1 MFVKRSSTAI
11 PTATLQLPVLPWGP
25 HAAFSPAEA
34 SSAAKAPH
42 EAPRILI
49 VEDDYLNALQME
61 EALRRAG
68 FDICGVAS
76 SADEALDM
84 ADAQRPALAVMDIRL
99 AGKRDGIDA
108 ALELFARH
116 GIRCVFATAHHTAD
130 TRARATPAKPLA
142 WLAKPYTMSSL
153 VDVVRRALGEL
164 HGEAR

>member
-11 PTATLQLPVLPWGP
+11 PTATRQLRVSRWGP
-25 HAAFSPAEA
+25 HVAFSPAEA
-34 SSAAKAPH
+34 SSAAKAPR

-61 EALRRAG
+61 EALSRAG
-68 FDICGVAS
+68 FNIAGVAS
-76 SADEALDM
+76 SADEALQL
-84 ADAQRPALAVMDIRL
+84 AAAQRPALAVMDIRL
-99 AGKRDGIDA
+99 MGNRDGIDA

-153 VDVVRRALGEL
+153 VDVVRRAFGEL
-164 HGEAR
+164 HGELR